1 MSITATTL
9 SGAMTASA
17 TVLTVASATGITA
30 PNFQTA
36 SGITYLLIDQEKM
49 LVVAVSGTFVSVVRA
64 QDGTAAMAHVNGA
77 YVQSGLP
84 SDFRKYQEVLQDE
97 LMNLGTV
104 AAFKRPAI
112 NLSGTADAIDPSIPA
127 NYVVL
132 GTSAVDAMTIA
143 TPTAA
148 MEGNIIEVMSGSNY
162 AHTLTAASTCINA
175 GVAAKTII
183 TWPAYQGAG
192 VVLRVRNLG
201 FDLVGSGYATNGGP
215 VILS

>member
-9 SGAMTASA
+9 SGAMTANA
-17 TVLTVASATGITA
+17 TILTVASATGITA

-49 LVVAVSGTFVSVVRA
+49 LVVGVSGTFISVIRA
-64 QDGTAAMAHVNGA
+64 QDGTIAAAHTNGA

-84 SDFRKYQEVLQDE
+84 SDFRKYQEVLGDE
-97 LMNLGTV
+97 LINLLT
-104 AAFKRPAI
+104 AQSFKRPAI
-112 NLSGTADAIDPSIPA
+112 NLIGTADAIDPSIPA

-132 GTSAVDAMTIA
+132 GTSAIDAMTIA

-148 MEGNIIEVMSGSNY
+148 MEGNIIEIMSGSDY
-162 AHTLTAASTCINA
+162 VHTLTAATACIKA

-201 FDLVGSGYATNGGP
+201 YDLYSSGYATNGGP